1 MFSIEINLNKIL
13 EGLARLQAAISEMS
27 LELSLTLRPDR
38 FRDCTRRVDTTPAKI

>member
-1 MFSIEINLNKIL
+1 MFSIEINLNEIP
-13 EGLARLQAAISEMS
+13 EGLVRLQATMSEMS